1 MRMGM
6 MLGRKNPAK
15 KSSQKSS
22 HGSARAAM
30 VANVDHEVLAMDH
43 KTTFSSAAAAIGASL
58 VIVMSTSA
66 LAACKTTLRGE
77 LVQAPGGGNKAYP
90 REFLFFS
97 LSETAQDSA
106 TSAEKRLKPFQSFI
120 VPNTSTTLP
129 IPFALDIDSPKDCP
143 SELELSVG
151 TDRTD
156 QPDPT
161 PRFRYNSDHVAL
173 TGGKTIH
180 LDKFESIPVWGP
192 RF

>member
-1 MRMGM
+1 MNHMQTCSTA
-6 MLGRKNPAK
+6 LGAVVV
-15 KSSQKSS
+15 
-22 HGSARAAM
+22 AAT
-30 VANVDHEVLAMDH
+30 LAM
-43 KTTFSSAAAAIGASL
+43 A
-58 VIVMSTSA
+58 MSTSA
-66 LAACKTTLRGE
+66 LGACKTTLRGE
-77 LVQAPGGGNKAYP
+77 LVQAPGGGQAFPLK
-90 REFLFFS
+90 FLFFS
-97 LSETAQDSA
+97 LSETTQDSG
-106 TSAEKRLKPFQSFI
+106 TSPEKRLKPFQSFI

-161 PRFRYNSDHVAL
+161 PRFRFNNDHVAL
-173 TGGKTIH
+173 TGGKTIR